1 MCEFDTAQTYSIALE
16 LDTVSR
22 MEFVELTYSLSSD
35 VAMVS
40 PFVDDLMHTIN
51 ILRAMDGTEVDIEVA
66 LREALLTPQSEPSW
80 FRIGATSM
88 KSLLLQLSENHGG
101 FCRDRVET
109 ESTKHQRLSA
119 VAVGEQAEV
128 ADLDE
133 ARGQDVEQE
142 AADEL
147 DRIEGH
153 DLDAVIVFGVP
164 PAKAH
169 LAVN

>member
-1 MCEFDTAQTYSIALE
+1 MESAERQCLASI
-16 LDTVSR
+16 
-22 MEFVELTYSLSSD
+22 
-35 VAMVS
+35 
-40 PFVDDLMHTIN
+40 
-51 ILRAMDGTEVDIEVA
+51 
-66 LREALLTPQSEPSW
+66 
-80 FRIGATSM
+80 
-88 KSLLLQLSENHGG
+88 
-101 FCRDRVET
+101 
-109 ESTKHQRLSA
+109 
-119 VAVGEQAEV
+119 AVGEQAEV